1 MKHVMV
7 VPVGEN
13 NNALF
18 VGLKEF
24 QSEKVILVATN
35 ERKAQAQ
42 QLKMDL
48 DKVKIETEIHAGS
61 SLEEMFHVVNQIKKD
76 HPENEV
82 VMNLGAAD
90 KGHNS
95 FALTAAFLNGVRAF
109 EVMDE
114 KCISLP
120 LMKTHYSAA
129 LNDKKMNMLKLIAE
143 HRVIS
148 LENLSKLTKMSLPL
162 LSYHL
167 NGTYKVEGLKELGLV
182 ETVFKKG
189 KLEIELTSLGKLM
202 ITGK

>member
-24 QSEKVILVATN
+24 QSEKVILVTTN
-35 ERKAQAQ
+35 ERKGQAQ
-42 QLKMDL
+42 QLKVDL

-82 VMNLGAAD
+82 VINLGAAD
-90 KGHNS
+90 KGLNS

-120 LMKTHYSAA
+120 LMKTHY
-129 LNDKKMNMLKLIAE
+129 
-143 HRVIS
+143 
-148 LENLSKLTKMSLPL
+148 
-162 LSYHL
+162 
-167 NGTYKVEGLKELGLV
+167 
-182 ETVFKKG
+182 
-189 KLEIELTSLGKLM
+189 
-202 ITGK
+202 